1 MSEDSMKIRIE
12 KQDNVVI
19 FLPEGNV
26 GSLSLT
32 EDQQVVMDRMTAA
45 ISEMEIPKIII
56 DMSELT
62 FADST
67 FLSVMVFI
75 WKRITEKGGQMVLA
89 AVPDEIAQILSCT
102 KLDQVWTSYSERQE
116 AMTALQTS

>member
-1 MSEDSMKIRIE
+1 MSEDSKKIRIE

-32 EDQQVVMDRMTAA
+32 EDQHVVMDRMTAA

-89 AVPDEIAQILSCT
+89 AVPDEIAHILSCT